1 MLWQHIVE
9 VCGKSYAVTTRQQSN
24 TVWITVGEYMGE
36 TIQTKGRTKGAA
48 VKRWRERAHF
58 KWG

>member
-1 MLWQHIVE
+1 MPGQHTVE
-9 VCGKSYAVTTRQQSN
+9 VWGKSYTVTTRQQSN

-58 KWG
+58 EGG